1 MARNPERPVP
11 ADTGD
16 DYSDLPPVDSV
27 EFELLARDYWAWSL
41 RCCGNRETAGPDP
54 LGGRPYPDSFYRWL

>member
-1 MARNPERPVP
+1 MAREPDRPSAAGAV
-11 ADTGD
+11 

-41 RCCGNRETAGPDP
+41 RSCGNRETAVPGPV
-54 LGGRPYPDSFYRWL
+54 GW